1 MSSPYS
7 FVWSFYV
14 TFGPYGLYSF
24 QQIGLVTATS
34 YANPASVTP
43 PHVVQR
49 GSEAADQVLIQ
60 AIEALTQ
67 QEKNFWSQPLEYD
80 RRGAGHRF
88 FQYPAMMVP
97 VVQRKI
103 IQLVKAAAPKTQTL
117 LDPFMGSGTALAAGM
132 LNGLDCYGQDINP
145 MSVLLAK
152 VKAEAFDQLA
162 YQRAAE
168 RLWKRVKADT
178 CADITASFPNLD
190 KWFAK
195 SVAQELSKLVRAI
208 RQERRLGT
216 RRLFWVT
223 LAETVRLTS
232 NDRTSTF
239 KLHARSADDIAKRTP
254 SPLKTFEQL
263 FAQNTADID
272 LYAEQLNTQGYLR
285 EAAYTGR
292 VTISVLDSSKR
303 IKLPV
308 RQLPQPA
315 IAAQVSAGFDL
326 VVSSPPYGD
335 NRTTVPY
342 GQHAYLPL
350 QWIDFADIDPAVSRD
365 CLATTHEIDNRSLGG
380 LRSTVTESDQALF
393 SRLSPAFDANIQAL
407 LKTKPKEVKKVVCFV
422 RDLNAVLKRCAQ
434 AVKTNGYLVWTI
446 GNRKVGGSEI
456 HNNLILADLL
466 AHYNIVQVHK
476 IERSIQSKRMAA
488 RNKSTTT
495 MTKEEILIFRKK

>member
-1 MSSPYS
+1 M
-7 FVWSFYV
+7 
-14 TFGPYGLYSF
+14 
-24 QQIGLVTATS
+24 VTATS
-34 YANPASVTP
+34 YAIPPSATLTP
-43 PHVVQR
+43 GQR
-49 GSEAADQVLIQ
+49 SPEAADQALIQ
-60 AIEALTQ
+60 SIEALTQ

-88 FQYPAMMVP
+88 FQYPAMMLP
-97 VVQRKI
+97 VVQRKL
-103 IQLVKAAAPKTQTL
+103 IQLVKAAAPTTQTL

-152 VKAEAFDQLA
+152 VKAEAFNQAA
-162 YQRAAE
+162 YQRAFQ
-168 RLWKRVKADT
+168 RLWQRVLADT
-178 CADITASFPNLD
+178 SASITTEFPGRD
-190 KWFAK
+190 KWFALN
-195 SVAQELSKLVRAI
+195 VAQELSKLVRAI
-208 RQERRLGT
+208 RQERQLGT

-239 KLHARSADDIAKRTP
+239 KLHARSADDLAKRDP

-263 FAQNTADID
+263 FAQNLADIT
-272 LYAEQLNTQGYLR
+272 LYAAQLATQGYLH
-285 EAAYTGR
+285 EEAYTGQ
-292 VTISVLDSSKR
+292 VMISVLDSSRR
-303 IKLPV
+303 IKLPL
-308 RQLPQPA
+308 RRPQVAAPA
-315 IAAQVSAGFDL
+315 TAGFDL
-326 VVSSPPYGD
+326 IVSSPPYGD

-380 LRSTVTESDQALF
+380 QRHSVTQRDQELF
-393 SRLSPAFDANIQAL
+393 CRLSPAFNANIQAL
-407 LKTKPKEVKKVVCFV
+407 LKTKPLEVKKVVCFV
-422 RDLNAVLKRCAQ
+422 RDLDTVLRRCAQ

-446 GNRKVGGSEI
+446 GNRKVGGLEI
-456 HNNLILADLL
+456 HNNLILSELL
-466 AHYNIVQVHK
+466 AHYNIVPVYK
-476 IERSIQSKRMAA
+476 VERSIQSKRMAA

>member
-1 MSSPYS
+1 MRH
-7 FVWSFYV
+7 
-14 TFGPYGLYSF
+14 
-24 QQIGLVTATS
+24 IGLVTATS
-34 YANPASVTP
+34 Y
-43 PHVVQR
+43 PHSTSSTLPHSVQR
-49 GSEAADQVLIQ
+49 GPEATDQALIQ

-88 FQYPAMMVP
+88 FQYPAMMLP

-103 IQLVKAAAPKTQTL
+103 IQLVKAAAPRTQTL

-145 MSVLLAK
+145 MSILLAK
-152 VKAEAFDQLA
+152 VKAEAFNQPA

-178 CADITASFPNLD
+178 STEITAAFPNLD
-190 KWFAK
+190 KWFK
-195 SVAQELSKLVRAI
+195 PTVAQELSKLVRAI
-208 RQERRLGT
+208 RQERQLST

-239 KLHARSADDIAKRTP
+239 KLHARSAEDIAKRDP

-263 FAQNTADID
+263 FAQNTDDIAF
-272 LYAEQLNTQGYLR
+272 YAEQLTKQGYLH
-285 EAAYTGR
+285 EEAYTGR
-292 VTISVLDSSKR
+292 VSISVLDSSKR
-303 IKLPV
+303 IKLPAA
-308 RQLPQPA
+308 RQPLSA
-315 IAAQVSAGFDL
+315 SAADTPPGFDL

-350 QWIDFADIDPAVSRD
+350 QWIDFADIDPAVSPD

-380 LRSTVTESDQALF
+380 QRNTVTKRDQKKF
-393 SRLSPAFDANIQAL
+393 SRLSPAFEANIQAL
-407 LKTKPKEVKKVVCFV
+407 LQTKPTEVKKVVCFV
-422 RDLNAVLKRCAQ
+422 RDLNEVLKRCAQ
-434 AVKTNGYLVWTI
+434 AVKPNGYLVWTI
-446 GNRKVGGSEI
+446 GNRKVGGLEI
-456 HNNLILADLL
+456 HNNLILANLL
-466 AHYNIVQVHK
+466 AHYNIIQVYK